1 MSKIAKQC
9 IAGLTILLIGA
20 LAGLGF
26 VSFQKQTVEQ
36 TKAGLENQ
44 VEDFLSREKKQLL
57 EMSQLKEQIKAAEE
71 KKAALEEELKKFS
84 GIDIDEMKEKI
95 STLTQERD
103 QWQARIDAL
112 QKEKQELLVKLE
124 QKPEPQIVY
133 QQMDPDVNTMES
145 GQQQVSDAITT
156 EESMAMKDGLRVEDE
171 LYWAQILKERTN
183 LELEV
188 EKLHRDLSQSA
199 IQLTELKKKNTD
211 LQMELTKMV
220 HEKEEIER
228 QIKHGKDLSDS
239 LSLELARAQNDKKFL
254 NDRLV
259 RVGDENSGLR
269 EQIRQLTS
277 TKIALERSIVSLQDE
292 KKETERKLLETENV
306 IQGRIDEIWQIKQSL
321 DQSFGPNAKDGAGQV
336 ELPPIVVS
344 SKSVEDGQDPNV
356 DAAPGLSGS
365 IVSVNNE
372 NNFVIVD
379 IGQDQGVALGHSL
392 TVYRG
397 TEYVAGLEVIQVR
410 KDIAAADIV
419 KKVSDIKVGDI
430 VR

>member
-9 IAGLTILLIGA
+9 IAGLTVLLIGA

-57 EMSQLKEQIKAAEE
+57 EMNQLKEQIKVAEE

-84 GIDIDEMKEKI
+84 GIDIEGMKEKI

-133 QQMDPDVNTMES
+133 QQMDPDGNAMEPE
-145 GQQQVSDAITT
+145 QQGEDAITT
-156 EESMAMKDGLRVEDE
+156 EESLAMKDGLRVEDE

-188 EKLHRDLSQSA
+188 EKLRRDLSQSA

-211 LQMELTKMV
+211 FQMELTKMV

-292 KKETERKLLETENV
+292 KKEIERKLLETENV

-344 SKSVEDGQDPNV
+344 SKSVEGGQDPNV
-356 DAAPGLSGS
+356 NAAPGLSGS

-379 IGQDQGVALGHSL
+379 IGQNQGVALGHSL